1 MKIVCQ
7 IPARYESTRVP
18 RKPLVDICG
27 KPMIWWVYQ
36 QVLKVQVIS
45 KVYIATDS
53 EIVEQACHNLGLNVI
68 MTKKEHT
75 NCLYRLQEVSQKVP
89 ADMYLNVNGDEP
101 LVDPV
106 SIEKV
111 VNESIKIKPDYLFAY
126 RKLIDPAETND
137 TGNIK
142 VVTNSKN
149 RVLYVSRA
157 PIPCPYKGIDFNYK
171 KFVGIKCLSKKALDL
186 YANTQVADL
195 ERIEDMS
202 VLRFLEHEIPVY
214 CTEINSNSLSVDN
227 PRDLE
232 RVRHIM
238 EQQLRGN

>member
-1 MKIVCQ
+1 MKIIAQ

-36 QVLKVQVIS
+36 QILKVKGIS
-45 KVYIATDS
+45 EIYVSTDS
-53 EIVEQACHNLGLNVI
+53 KIVKEACENLKMNVI
-68 MTKKEHT
+68 LTSEKHT
-75 NCLYRLQEVSQKVP
+75 NCLYRLHEVSEKIP
-89 ADMYLNVNGDEP
+89 ADLYLNVNGDEP
-101 LVDPV
+101 LVDPI
-106 SIEKV
+106 SIQKV
-111 VNESIKIKPDYLFAY
+111 VNEAIELKPDYIFAY
-126 RKLIDPAETND
+126 RKLTDPAETND

-157 PIPCPYKGIDFNYK
+157 PIPCPYKGINFNYK

-186 YANTQVADL
+186 YATTEVSDL

-214 CTEINSNSLSVDN
+214 CTEIESNSLSVDN

-232 RVRHIM
+232 RVREIM
-238 EQQLRGN
+238 KMKLGE